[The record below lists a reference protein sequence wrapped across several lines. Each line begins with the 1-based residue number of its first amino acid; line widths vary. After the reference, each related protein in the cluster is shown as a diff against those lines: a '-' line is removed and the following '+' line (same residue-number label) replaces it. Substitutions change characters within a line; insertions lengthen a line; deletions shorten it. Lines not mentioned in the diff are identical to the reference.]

1 MQAEAGEEPAWGGRR
16 PPQIFGVGDYW
27 AERLAQT
34 PPEPVAA
41 LVPPEGVAGPGC
53 WDQRAA
59 DVLALLTARARGRRL
74 DQIYPVSDTATPE
87 GPCRTIRSSVADVPP
102 ATGNPHEA
110 RRKLAAALELVW
122 GVGPWHA
129 AALRSEG
136 TRTLADLA
144 RHPRFGV
151 EAGRVWGA
159 LAAANPAAA
168 FSVVRQRCGASH
180 PLLWYTRALFDPSAF
195 LFVDIETLG
204 FSGVAAILIGV
215 AEWRQGVL
223 EVTQYVAESVAD
235 EPALLAALAQHAAGK
250 QALVTFNGL
259 SFDVPVLAARAA
271 YYGMR
276 DVARSLVTLPHFD
289 LVHFA
294 RRAWRDRLS
303 DCQAV
308 TIERELLGI
317 IRPDDLPGAYVPS
330 FYEAYQQDGEVGPL
344 TYIIDHNR
352 WDVAGLVR
360 IFTHLTPEAL
370 GSRDVG

>member
-1 MQAEAGEEPAWGGRR
+1 MQAEARGPSAPGERR
-16 PPQIFGVGDYW
+16 SHIFGVGDYW
-27 AERLAQT
+27 AERLAEAPAQ
-34 PPEPVAA
+34 PEAA
-41 LVPPEGVAGPGC
+41 FNASAGAAGR
-53 WDQRAA
+53 DTGDERAA
-59 DVLALLTARARGRRL
+59 EVLALVRTRAQGRRL
-74 DQIYPVSDTATPE
+74 DQIYPVTDTATPE
-87 GPCRTIRSSVADVPP
+87 GPCRTIRSSLADVPP
-102 ATGNPHEA
+102 VTADPHQA
-110 RRKLAAALELVW
+110 RRELACALELVW

-129 AALRSEG
+129 AALRREG

-144 RHPRFGV
+144 RHPRFGA

-159 LAAANPAAA
+159 LSAADPAAA
-168 FSVVRQRCGASH
+168 FAVVRQRCGASH
-180 PLLWYTRALFDPSAF
+180 PLLWCTRALFDPSAF

-215 AEWRQGVL
+215 AEWRRGVL
-223 EVTQYVAESVAD
+223 DVTQYVAESVAD
-235 EPALLAALAQHAAGK
+235 EPALLAAVAQHARSK

-271 YYGMR
+271 YYGM
-276 DVARSLVTLPHFD
+276 ARPLAALPHYD

-294 RRAWRDRLS
+294 RRAWRGRLA

-308 TIERELLGI
+308 TIERELTGI
-317 IRPDDLPGAYVPS
+317 ARPDDLPGAYVPP

-352 WDVAGLVR
+352 MDLAGLAR

-370 GSRDVG
+370 GLSDVG